1 MLAHSRRNALLQA
14 ALAMNRVGLNQG
26 TSGNLSLRL
35 EEDFLIT
42 PSALAY
48 DQCRAADL
56 VRLDMKG
63 KVTGGTR
70 RPSSEWRLHRDIYL
84 RKPEAG
90 AILHAH
96 PPWCTT
102 LACLEHDIPPFH
114 YMVAVAGGSSI
125 ACAPY
130 ALFGSRQLSDNVL
143 AALNKGRCACL
154 LAHHGMICFATG
166 LTELLALAIEVEN
179 LARVYVQAL
188 QVGEVPLL
196 STEEMKAVT
205 RRFDDYKNPERS
217 GIGEGE

>member
-1 MLAHSRRNALLQA
+1 MTARSKRRALIETA
-14 ALAMNRVGLNQG
+14 RTMNRVGLNQG

-35 EEDFLIT
+35 DEEFLIT

-48 DQCRAADL
+48 DRCTTADL
-56 VRLDMKG
+56 VRLDMNG
-63 KVTGGTR
+63 EVTGGTR
-70 RPSSEWRLHRDIYL
+70 KPSSEWRIHRDIY
-84 RKPEAG
+84 RQRPEAR

-102 LACLEHDIPPFH
+102 LACLQRDIPPFH

-143 AALNKGRCACL
+143 AALDEGRCACL
-154 LAHHGMICFATG
+154 LAHHGMVSFADG
-166 LTELLALAIEVEN
+166 PDQVLALAIEVEN

-196 STEEMKAVT
+196 SGQEMEEVME
-205 RRFDDYKNPERS
+205 RFAEYRNR
-217 GIGEGE
+217 

>member
-1 MLAHSRRNALLQA
+1 MTAQSKRRALIETA
-14 ALAMNRVGLNQG
+14 RTMNRVGLNQG

-35 EEDFLIT
+35 DEEFLIT

-48 DQCRAADL
+48 DRCTTADL
-56 VRLDMKG
+56 VRLDMNG
-63 KVTGGTR
+63 EVTGGTR
-70 RPSSEWRLHRDIYL
+70 KPSSEWRIHRDIY
-84 RKPEAG
+84 RQRPEAR

-102 LACLEHDIPPFH
+102 LACLQRDIPPFH

-143 AALNKGRCACL
+143 AALDEGRCACL
-154 LAHHGMICFATG
+154 LAHHGMVCFADG
-166 LTELLALAIEVEN
+166 PDQVLALAIEVEN

-196 STEEMKAVT
+196 SGQEMEEVME
-205 RRFDDYKNPERS
+205 RFAEYRNR
-217 GIGEGE
+217 

>member
-14 ALAMNRVGLNQG
+14 ALAMNRIELNQG

-35 EEDFLIT
+35 EDEFLIT

-48 DQCRAADL
+48 DRCATADL

-63 KVTGGTR
+63 KVTTGTR
-70 RPSSEWRLHRDIYL
+70 KPSSEWMIHRDIYL
-84 RKPEAG
+84 HRPEAG

-102 LACLEHDIPPFH
+102 LACLERDIPPYH

-125 ACAPY
+125 LCAPY

-188 QVGEVPLL
+188 QIGNVPLL
-196 STEEMKAVT
+196 STKEMETVIKQ
-205 RRFDDYKNPERS
+205 FSDYK
-217 GIGEGE
+217 

>member
-1 MLAHSRRNALLQA
+1 MTAQSKRRALIETA
-14 ALAMNRVGLNQG
+14 RTMNRVGLNQG

-35 EEDFLIT
+35 DEEFLIT

-48 DQCRAADL
+48 DRCTTADL
-56 VRLDMKG
+56 VRLDMNG
-63 KVTGGTR
+63 EVTGGTR
-70 RPSSEWRLHRDIYL
+70 KPSSEWRIHRDIY
-84 RKPEAG
+84 RQRPEAR

-102 LACLEHDIPPFH
+102 LACLQRDIPPFH

-143 AALNKGRCACL
+143 AALDEGRCACL
-154 LAHHGMICFATG
+154 LAHHGMVSFADG
-166 LTELLALAIEVEN
+166 PDQVLALAIEVEN

-196 STEEMKAVT
+196 SGQEMEEVME
-205 RRFDDYKNPERS
+205 RFAEYRNR
-217 GIGEGE
+217 